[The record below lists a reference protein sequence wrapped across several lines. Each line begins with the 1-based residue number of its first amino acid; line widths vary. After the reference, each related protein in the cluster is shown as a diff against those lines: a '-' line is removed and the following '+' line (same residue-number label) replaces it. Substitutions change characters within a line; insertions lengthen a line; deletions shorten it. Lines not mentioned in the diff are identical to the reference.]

1 MKSKKF
7 YIVFLLLVI
16 FYTVGVFGILNP
28 GNNSDFLSYTPFNLI
43 LTTILLIWANGDY
56 SKKIWMALVVIFA
69 IGFGVEV
76 AGVKTGILF
85 GEYSYGKTL
94 GTQVFDVPL
103 TIGLNWFIL
112 SISAASIGL
121 SIFKNKL
128 IQVLFAAALMTG
140 LDVLIEPVAIQLDF
154 WSWAG
159 GEIPIQNFVMWF
171 VVAVVVQFILT
182 LIKPKL
188 EPKVGYVV
196 FGIQVLF
203 FLMLNLFLGSN

>member
-1 MKSKKF
+1 LKSKKF

>member
-1 MKSKKF
+1 LKSKKF

-56 SKKIWMALVVIFA
+56 SKKIWLALVVIFA
-69 IGFGVEV
+69 IGFGVEI

-112 SISAASIGL
+112 SISAAAIGL

-171 VVAVVVQFILT
+171 LVAVVVQFILT

-188 EPKVGYVV
+188 EPKIGYVV
-196 FGIQVLF
+196 FGIQLLF